1 MITPPAPSAPPA
13 VGVKV
18 NVAAVE
24 ILPASRWDA
33 VIVNDESDGWPPI
46 TPEACT
52 PDVIES
58 MLVFTVTLPP
68 AVAAPMVKP
77 ESTMVT
83 EAGEAAM
90 EPVASVT
97 AMEVAPDVAVLKVS
111 PSDAAEIVAV
121 PETKKPSG

>member
-18 NVAAVE
+18 NVAAVNA
-24 ILPASRWDA
+24 LPASRWDA

-52 PDVIES
+52 PDVVKS
-58 MLVFTVTLPP
+58 MLVFTVTSPP

-83 EAGEAAM
+83 ALEAAI
-90 EPVASVT
+90 EPSATVT
-97 AMEVAPDVAVLKVS
+97 AMEAAPDVAVLKVA
-111 PSDAAEIVAV
+111 PDDAVAEIEAV
-121 PETKKPSG
+121 PETKKPDG

>member
-1 MITPPAPSAPPA
+1 M
-13 VGVKV
+13 
-18 NVAAVE
+18 
-24 ILPASRWDA
+24 
-33 VIVNDESDGWPPI
+33 

-52 PDVIES
+52 PDVVKS

-90 EPVASVT
+90 EPVATVT

-111 PSDAAEIVAV
+111 PSEAAEIVAV

>member
-18 NVAAVE
+18 NVAAVDA
-24 ILPASRWDA
+24 LPASRSDA

-52 PDVIES
+52 PDVVKS

-83 EAGEAAM
+83 GLEAAM
-90 EPVASVT
+90 EPVATVT
-97 AMEVAPDVAVLKVS
+97 GMEVAPDVAVSKVT
-111 PSDAAEIVAV
+111 PDAAAEIVVV
-121 PETKKPSG
+121 PETKKPDG